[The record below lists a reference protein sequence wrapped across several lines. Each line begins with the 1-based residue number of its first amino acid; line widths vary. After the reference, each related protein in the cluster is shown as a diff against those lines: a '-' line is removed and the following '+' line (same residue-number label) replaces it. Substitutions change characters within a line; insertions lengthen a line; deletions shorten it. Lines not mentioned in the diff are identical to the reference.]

1 VKRQAA
7 IVLLLAGCPL
17 HAQTAFTRDVAPILA
32 KNCLACHSAS
42 QQMSQLD
49 LSSRAAAVKGGQK
62 SGPAIVQGDAAKSPL
77 YRRLIGQ
84 DQPAMPMGSRLS
96 EAEIQIIRDWIESG
110 AVWDGAVSITP
121 PAPKSSDGWWAFRT
135 PIRHAPPAGGRSPID
150 AFVTR
155 ALEEQKLE
163 PAPQADRRMLI
174 RRLYLDLIGL
184 LPPPEEVDAFVN
196 DPSPNAWEKRV
207 DQVLA
212 SPHYGERWGRHWL
225 DVARYADSWGHIHDD
240 DNPNAWKYRDYVIRS
255 LNSDKPYDRF
265 IAEQIAGDEVDDVSY
280 ETLIAT
286 GFHRVGPRVLFR
298 EKQNPH
304 YRYEYLN
311 DMIGTT
317 TRAFLGL
324 TVACARCHD
333 HKFDPI
339 TQMDYYRMMAI
350 FFPFIDYDY
359 PLAPASEV
367 ATYVAKKSEIDA
379 KIQALTREVRRIEDP
394 YIEEAFQKRL
404 ETFPEDV
411 RVAVRTPEDKR
422 TPGQQLLA
430 AQMLSIRS
438 TNARQIALSTAD
450 RDARNKLQSE
460 IAALRAQLPRPV
472 PVAAGI
478 RDGDYRFTPDGP
490 GDEPVAGTTANR
502 IKVDFEG
509 SFVPVAGKP
518 YSPPPT
524 FFPAMAEPGKGKPVE
539 PGFLSVLTGG
549 TPAVIEPLPD
559 RQSSGRRRALAE
571 WIASPGNPL
580 TARVM
585 VNRIWHYH
593 FGRGIVGTPSNF
605 GRMGT
610 LPSHPELLDWLAT
623 EFIREGWSIKKIH
636 RLILTSSTYQ
646 MSSSFY
652 RATNAEKDPQDI
664 YLWRF
669 PIRRLEGEIIRDIVL
684 SASGQLN
691 LEAGGPP
698 FFPAIP
704 KAAREEAA
712 RVGKWILTKEESAT
726 WRRSVYSYWK
736 RARKAPMFEVF
747 DEPDTMQTCERR
759 SVTTVPT
766 QALTLLN
773 DEFVLLQSR
782 YFAERVKKAA
792 GADPGEEI
800 RQAYRIALSREPS
813 PKEMAESRQFLD
825 KQRAH
830 HAGKPDPMLAALT
843 DLCNVMV
850 NLNEFVYVP

>member
-1 VKRQAA
+1 
-7 IVLLLAGCPL
+7 
-17 HAQTAFTRDVAPILA
+17 
-32 KNCLACHSAS
+32 
-42 QQMSQLD
+42 
-49 LSSRAAAVKGGQK
+49 
-62 SGPAIVQGDAAKSPL
+62 
-77 YRRLIGQ
+77 
-84 DQPAMPMGSRLS
+84 
-96 EAEIQIIRDWIESG
+96 
-110 AVWDGAVSITP
+110 
-121 PAPKSSDGWWAFRT
+121 
-135 PIRHAPPAGGRSPID
+135 
-150 AFVTR
+150 
-155 ALEEQKLE
+155 
-163 PAPQADRRMLI
+163 
-174 RRLYLDLIGL
+174 
-184 LPPPEEVDAFVN
+184 
-196 DPSPNAWEKRV
+196 
-207 DQVLA
+207 
-212 SPHYGERWGRHWL
+212 
-225 DVARYADSWGHIHDD
+225 VARYADSWGHIHDD
-240 DNPNAWKYRDYVIRS
+240 DNANAWRYRDYVIQS
-255 LNSDKPYDRF
+255 LNNDKPYNRF
-265 IAEQIAGDEVDDVSY
+265 IVEQIAGDEVDDLSY
-280 ETLIAT
+280 DTLIAT

-350 FFPFIDYDY
+350 FFPFIDYDH

-367 ATYVAKKSEIDA
+367 AAYAARKSQIDA

-394 YIEEAFQKRL
+394 YIEDAFQKRL
-404 ETFPEDV
+404 ETFPDDV
-411 RVAVRTPEDKR
+411 REAVRTPEEKR
-422 TPGQQLLA
+422 SPGQRLLA
-430 AQMLSIRS
+430 TQMLSIRS
-438 TNARQIALSTAD
+438 TGARQITLSAAD

-460 IAALRAQLPRPV
+460 IATLRAQLPKPL

-509 SFVPVAGKP
+509 SFVPVPGRP
-518 YSPPPT
+518 YNPPPT
-524 FFPAMAEPGKGKPVE
+524 FFPAMAEPGKGKLVE
-539 PGFLSVLTGG
+539 AGFLSVLTGG
-549 TPAVIEPLPD
+549 APAVIEALPD

-593 FGRGIVGTPSNF
+593 FGRGIVATPSNF

-623 EFIREGWSIKKIH
+623 EFVRGGWSIKKMH

-652 RATNAEKDPQDI
+652 RPANAERDSQNI

-669 PIRRLEGEIIRDIVL
+669 PMRRLEGEIIRDIVL

-691 LEAGGPP
+691 FEAGGPP

-712 RVGKWILTKEESAT
+712 RVGKWILTKEEPAT
-726 WRRSVYSYWK
+726 WKRSVYSYWK

-747 DEPDTMQTCERR
+747 DEPDTMQSCERR

-773 DEFVLLQSR
+773 DEFFLVQSR

-792 GADPGEEI
+792 GADPVEEI
-800 RQAYRIALSREPS
+800 RQAYRIALSRNPS
-813 PKEMAESRQFLD
+813 AKEITESRQFLD
-825 KQRAH
+825 QQRAH
-830 HAGKPDPMLAALT
+830 HAGKPDPVLAALT
-843 DLCNVMV
+843 DLCNVIV